1 MAVVVAGLCLLAG
14 ALIGFV
20 GGLMGIG
27 GGLIAI
33 PALGLLLDMPQQMAQ
48 GTSLILVLPTILMA
62 VRKYNQTSRI
72 DWAVAFAGATAAV
85 LFTWVGARLALNIDS
100 GLLRRS
106 FAIFL
111 CFVGVFYLWQTY
123 NLRAAKVLAGV
134 AGTPKVAPRLTR
146 VSGAVL
152 GAVGGTLGGFFGV
165 GGAILLVPIITTVF
179 KYSQTNAQALALT
192 MIIPGS
198 TIALITYSWAGQA
211 DWKVGVPL
219 ALGSLLF
226 VPMGVRLAYRLPERR
241 LRACFA
247 ALIFCTVVLLLVE
260 G

>member
-1 MAVVVAGLCLLAG
+1 MLLLIMALCLVAGAV
-14 ALIGFV
+14 IGLV

-33 PALGLLLDMPQQMAQ
+33 PALGLAFGMSQQMAQ

-62 VRKYNQTSRI
+62 VRKYNQNSRI
-72 DWAVAFAGATAAV
+72 DWVVAGFGAAAAV
-85 LFTWVGARLALNIDS
+85 LFTWFGARLALGVDS
-100 GLLRRS
+100 SLLRRS

-111 CFVGVFYLWQTY
+111 CAVGVFYLWQTY
-123 NLRAAKVLAGV
+123 RLRPRAGRAASPV
-134 AGTPKVAPRLTR
+134 AARQLTR
-146 VSGAVL
+146 WHGAVL

-165 GGAILLVPIITTVF
+165 GGAILIVPIVTTLF
-179 KYSQTNAQALALT
+179 KYTQANAQALALT

-198 TIALITYSWAGQA
+198 TIALITYSWGGQA
-211 DWKVGVPL
+211 DWTIGVPM
-219 ALGSLLF
+219 ALGSLLC
-226 VPMGVRLAYRLPERR
+226 VNLGVRLAYKLPERR

-247 ALIFCTVVLLLVE
+247 ALIFFTVVLLFVE